1 MKKVFFAAAIVLC
14 AILTSCDTKKAQCW
28 EMSVTYDGGK
38 TTTYYFWGTGDESDA
53 QINVYAKIPGV
64 TRASK
69 TQALFVS
76 ESDCEKLNK

>member
-1 MKKVFFAAAIVLC
+1 MKKVLFAAAIAMC
-14 AILTSCDTKKAQCW
+14 AIFTSCDNKKAQCW

-53 QINVYAKIPGV
+53 QVDMYAKIPGV

-76 ESDCEKLNK
+76 QSDCKSLN